1 MAKRKVPILSGDILE
16 EDTEV
21 TLAQLCETCT
31 VRAEIVEA
39 MVDEGIVVPTC
50 SRGGHWC
57 FAQSS
62 VRRVRVAL
70 RLQRDLGVNL
80 AGAALALDLLDRV
93 EQLRAR
99 VRTLEPRRRR

>member
-1 MAKRKVPILSGDILE
+1 MAKRKVPILSGQILE

-31 VRAEIVEA
+31 VQTEIVEA
-39 MVDEGIVVPTC
+39 MVNEGIVAPTGNR
-50 SRGGHWC
+50 SGHWC
-57 FAQSS
+57 FARSS
-62 VRRVRVAL
+62 VKRVRVAL

-80 AGAALALDLLDRV
+80 AGAALVLDLLDRV

-99 VRTLEPRRRR
+99 LGTLEPRRRR